1 MGATEEII
9 KMAKENNGTVTTA
22 MVVAAG
28 ISRGNIKYLVDKGM
42 IEKSARGVYI
52 LPEVW
57 DDEIFNLQ
65 SRFKR
70 GIYSHETALFLWN
83 LTDRTPNRYYMTFP
97 ANYNLTKPK
106 EENIRCVQCKEALYD
121 LGVVEVLT
129 PGGNTVKAYSVERT
143 LCDILR
149 PHSHVDIQVVTEAFK
164 RYATRMDKNIPLLS
178 EYAKT
183 LKVEKKL
190 RASGGV
196 VMKNAMQLK
205 AIIKNLAKEKHIS
218 AQLVMQNFML
228 ERLLERISISKYQQN
243 FILKGGFLIAAMVGL
258 DTRATMDM
266 DATIKGLP
274 VNEQTV
280 REGDVY
286 TGYRVSLSANY
297 PPMAVPLKLD
307 ITTGDKITPKEIEY
321 QFKLLLE
328 DRSISVL
335 AYNLETIMAEKLET
349 VISRGDQNTRPRDYY
364 DIYILAKLQY
374 ANIEPDALGAALNAT
389 TEKRGSSTVVKEY
402 RSIMDTV
409 KSSEVMQK
417 QWKNY
422 QKDFEYAT
430 DIALEDA
437 CDVVVELME
446 NLGGE

>member
-1 MGATEEII
+1 M
-9 KMAKENNGTVTTA
+9 
-22 MVVAAG
+22 
-28 ISRGNIKYLVDKGM
+28 
-42 IEKSARGVYI
+42 
-52 LPEVW
+52 
-57 DDEIFNLQ
+57 
-65 SRFKR
+65 
-70 GIYSHETALFLWN
+70 
-83 LTDRTPNRYYMTFP
+83 
-97 ANYNLTKPK
+97 
-106 EENIRCVQCKEALYD
+106 
-121 LGVVEVLT
+121 
-129 PGGNTVKAYSVERT
+129 
-143 LCDILR
+143 
-149 PHSHVDIQVVTEAFK
+149 
-164 RYATRMDKNIPLLS
+164 
-178 EYAKT
+178 
-183 LKVEKKL
+183 
-190 RASGGV
+190 
-196 VMKNAMQLK
+196 
-205 AIIKNLAKEKHIS
+205 
-218 AQLVMQNFML
+218 
-228 ERLLERISISKYQQN
+228 
-243 FILKGGFLIAAMVGL
+243 
-258 DTRATMDM
+258 
-266 DATIKGLP
+266 
-274 VNEQTV
+274 
-280 REGDVY
+280 
-286 TGYRVSLSANY
+286 
-297 PPMAVPLKLD
+297 KLD

-446 NLGGE
+446 NLGGDQL